1 MLKLSRSFLLVFL
14 FWETNFQHCVVFAE
28 DAKREVVYENLQ
40 KAKISD
46 EEILN
51 KIPEI
56 EKVIANGL
64 KKIKIP
70 GATLA
75 ISRKDKV
82 LYCNAFGQTAIS
94 GYQPK
99 DADTQT
105 LFSVSS
111 VSKNVTAVLVGAL
124 VDDGKIAFSD
134 KVRKYYPEFFLCNE
148 EVSNEF
154 TVQDLISHSSGLK
167 HFSADTLLKAG
178 YDNEKILRA
187 FRYLKQ
193 KPGEFRRF
201 YGYQNVVYGIVGIV
215 LERATGEKYEDL
227 VQKYIFDKMGM
238 KNSSAIRL
246 DAETSKIG
254 YLKYLI
260 SRFSHDCKRI
270 GALRTC
276 WHLIAETIFHKTKK
290 VADIHSKYIDEVVH
304 LEHDGFY
311 HKFPAT
317 SGISLSAED
326 FAKWLKMLANQGTY
340 DGVQIVSKKTFAKL
354 ISNIVT
360 VKGIKDHD
368 VTFVKSRY
376 PREDMHY
383 GMGFFNAQYADDG
396 ENPHR
401 IFFHMGGIRGSTA
414 FFALSLEDDIAVGVS
429 CNLGGVAM
437 TRFCEYAVHA
447 VLDRIYNFS
456 KIDWVEED
464 IKSINYYRE
473 KNTNYIENIVK
484 RTPIAMSEP
493 SKYTGTYTSE
503 LYGDITISLERGELV
518 ISNGIRKA
526 KLSNVNGDTFSFKSM
541 DLLYSFYEQDE
552 YIYFIRDEYGNIT
565 SCETPC
571 FNENN
576 TIFKKK

>member
-1 MLKLSRSFLLVFL
+1 MLKLSRNFFVVFLLL
-14 FWETNFQHCVVFAE
+14 TTSFQHCDVLAE
-28 DAKREVVYENLQ
+28 NTKQESISKNLT
-40 KAKISD
+40 KEKISD
-46 EEILN
+46 DEILD

-56 EKVIANGL
+56 ENVIADGL

-82 LYCNAFGQTAIS
+82 LYYKAFGKTAIA
-94 GYQPK
+94 GYQPQ
-99 DADTQT
+99 DADDQT

-111 VSKNVTAVLVGAL
+111 VSKNITAVLVGAL
-124 VDDGKIAFSD
+124 VDDGKIAFTD

-154 TVQDLISHSSGLK
+154 TIQDLISHSSGLK
-167 HFSADTLLKAG
+167 HFSADSLLKAG
-178 YDNEKILRA
+178 YDNKKILRA
-187 FRYLKQ
+187 LQYLKQ
-193 KPGEFRRF
+193 KPGEFRKF
-201 YGYQNVVYGIVGIV
+201 YGYQNVIYGIIGIV

-227 VQKYIFDKMGM
+227 VQRYIFDKMGM

-260 SRFSHDCKRI
+260 SRFSYDCKHQ
-270 GALRTC
+270 GVLKTC
-276 WHLIAETIFHKTKK
+276 WNVIAKTISHKNKK
-290 VADIHSKYIDEVVH
+290 VADIHSKYVDDVVH
-304 LEHDGFY
+304 LEHDNFY

-340 DGVQIVSKKTFAKL
+340 NGVQIISKKNFSKL
-354 ISNIVT
+354 ISNVVN

-376 PREDMHY
+376 LLEDMHY
-383 GMGFFNAQYADDG
+383 GMGFFNAQYADEG
-396 ENPHR
+396 KNPHR

-414 FFALSLEDDIAVGVS
+414 FFALSLDDDIAVGVS

-464 IKSINYYRE
+464 IKSTQYYRE
-473 KNTNYIENIVK
+473 KNKNYIDSVVK
-484 RTPIAMSEP
+484 RTPVPMSKP
-493 SKYTGTYTSE
+493 DKYTGTYTSE
-503 LYGDITISLERGELV
+503 LYGDITIALEGDELV

-526 KLSNVNGDTFSFKSM
+526 KLHNVNGDTFAFKSM

-552 YIYFIRDEYGNIT
+552 YLYFIRDEYGNIT
-565 SCETPC
+565 SFELPC

-576 TIFKKK
+576 TIFNKK